1 MPRVLAFGDSNT
13 FGTGPMRS
21 LTDGP
26 LTDYRDHPRDK
37 RWANV
42 MGAELGEG
50 WDVIVEGL
58 PGRTSVFDDPV
69 EGAYRNGLR
78 SMRAILES
86 HRPLDVVI
94 ILLGTNDTKLRMGLG
109 PQDIALGVARLA
121 SEALAL
127 DHIDQVLV
135 LCPPPVKER
144 GDLAEMFKGAEER
157 FQTLNVEM
165 ERFAT
170 HAGASF
176 MDAGAVIE
184 VDEIDGVHWSLES
197 HGVLGRAVAEKVRE
211 MVS

>member
-50 WDVIVEGL
+50 WEVIVEGL

-86 HRPLDVVI
+86 HRPLEVVI
-94 ILLGTNDTKLRMGLG
+94 ILLGTNDTKLRMGLR
-109 PQDIALGVARLA
+109 PQNIALSIARLA

-197 HGVLGRAVAEKVRE
+197 HGVLGRDVAEKVRG